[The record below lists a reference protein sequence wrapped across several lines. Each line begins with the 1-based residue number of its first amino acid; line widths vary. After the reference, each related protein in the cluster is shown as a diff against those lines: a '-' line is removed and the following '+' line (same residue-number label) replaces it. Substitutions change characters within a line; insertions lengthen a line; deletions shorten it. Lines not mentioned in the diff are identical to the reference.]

1 MNNGIKIFLIV
12 LLSLL
17 VLGLVFFLVGFI
29 VNGYSFDFI
38 FGETKLIETKEFDSI
53 NNLSIDTNIADIYIK
68 ESKDDKVKVELYSK
82 KYEEKEISNTEKE
95 LKVTLKEK
103 CVLFCF
109 FNRSKINVYL
119 PKNYDK
125 DIVINST
132 TGDIEVDSYS
142 KSDAVINTTT
152 GDINLKSIKDAT
164 VNVTTGDIDIDEVND
179 LVINSTTGD
188 INLGIVNNSIEL
200 STTTGD
206 IDIKELN
213 INKNSKIKASTGD
226 ICIKKTNSIY
236 IEGNTSTGDVN
247 ISNNNRKSD
256 IELKIKTSTGDIDVN

>member
-38 FGETKLIETKEFDSI
+38 FGKAKLIETKEFDSI

-164 VNVTTGDIDIDEVND
+164 INVTTGDIDIDEVND
-179 LVINSTTGD
+179 LVINS
-188 INLGIVNNSIEL
+188 
-200 STTTGD
+200 TTGD